1 MGMDSESL
9 NQMVG
14 LIIRWSIILTMVSFV
29 LTLVLVVWPFWR
41 IFSKAG
47 FQGAL
52 SLLMLVPIV
61 NMFVPIYLAFT
72 EWPALKAPPK
82 QG

>member
-1 MGMDSESL
+1 MVMDQDSL
-9 NQMVG
+9 NQMIG
-14 LIIRWSIILTMVSFV
+14 LIIRWSIILTVVSFV
-29 LTLVLVVWPFWR
+29 LTILLVVWPFWR

-47 FQGAL
+47 FQGSL

-61 NMFVPIYLAFT
+61 NMFVPIYLAFA
-72 EWPALKAPPK
+72 EWPALKAPPP

>member
-9 NQMVG
+9 NQMIG
-14 LIIRWSIILTMVSFV
+14 LIIRGSIILTVVLFV
-29 LTLVLVVWPFWR
+29 LTIVLVVWPFWR

-47 FQGAL
+47 LQGAL

-61 NMFVPIYLAFT
+61 NMFVPLYLAFAD
-72 EWPALKAPPK
+72 WPALKAQQK